1 MNVVVTGGSGKAG
14 RPLVEELACDS
25 GGKARHDVLVFDKA
39 PMPEREGVRYL
50 AGDIEDLGQ
59 VQAALSGADAV
70 IHLAG
75 IRTHGILPNEDT
87 FRINATGTFNVH
99 EAAWRLGIPR
109 VVTMSSE
116 AVLGWAPGSWE
127 REHVPAYL
135 PIDEDHPVG
144 AQDAYGLSK
153 VACEAI
159 ARSYTAKSGMETVI
173 LRPPWIVSPEELDGL
188 RNAGG
193 ATPMRFGLYHYIDAR
208 DLAAACRAAVER
220 PLAGTHTLFVGSG
233 ETTVAEPLST
243 LYPRLLPA
251 IGDKAKSLTG
261 ARGPV
266 STERARTLLDW
277 APEHSWRDRCEVRDG
292 QVRAR

>member
-14 RPLVEELACDS
+14 RALVEELASDRTRN
-25 GGKARHDVLVFDKA
+25 ARHEVLVFDKA
-39 PMPEREGVRYL
+39 PMPERQGVRYL
-50 AGDIEDLGQ
+50 AGDVQDLGQ
-59 VQAALSGADAV
+59 VYGALAGADAV

-75 IRTHGILPNEDT
+75 IHTHGIVSNEET
-87 FRINATGTFNVH
+87 FRINAMGTFNVH

-153 VACEAI
+153 VVCEAT
-159 ARSYTAKSGMETVI
+159 ARSYTAKCGMETVI

-188 RNAGG
+188 RCSGG
-193 ATPMRFGLYHYIDAR
+193 VTPVRFGLYHYIDSR
-208 DLAAACRAAVER
+208 DLAAACRAAIER
-220 PLAGTHTLFVGSG
+220 PLAGSHTLFVGSG
-233 ETTVAEPLST
+233 ESTIAEPLCT
-243 LYPRLLPA
+243 LYPRLMPA
-251 IGDKAKSLTG
+251 IGDKANALTG
-261 ARGPV
+261 TRGPV

-277 APEHSWRDRCEVRDG
+277 APTRSWRHGQEVHRG
-292 QVRAR
+292 

>member
-14 RPLVEELACDS
+14 RALVDELVPA
-25 GGKARHDVLVFDKA
+25 GGPGPRHEVLVFDRA
-39 PMPEREGVRYL
+39 ATPEREGVRYL
-50 AGDIEDLGQ
+50 AGDVEDLPR
-59 VQAALSGADAV
+59 VDRALAGADAV

-75 IRTHGILPNEDT
+75 IPTHGILADDET
-87 FRINATGTFNVH
+87 FRINAMGTFNVH
-99 EAAWRLGIPR
+99 DAAWRLGIRR

-159 ARSYTAKSGMETVI
+159 ARSHTAKCGMETVI
-173 LRPPWIVSPEELDGL
+173 LRPPWIVSPEEMDGL
-188 RNAGG
+188 RRSGG
-193 ATPMRFGLYHYIDAR
+193 VTPARFGLYHYIDAR

-220 PLAGTHTLFVGSG
+220 PLAGSHTLFVGSG
-233 ETTVAEPLST
+233 ETTVAEPLCS
-243 LYPRLLPA
+243 LYPRLMPA
-251 IGDKAKSLTG
+251 IGDKAESLTG
-261 ARGPV
+261 SRAPV
-266 STERARTLLDW
+266 STERARRLLDW
-277 APEHSWRDRCEVRDG
+277 APARSWRPHGD
-292 QVRAR
+292 QPAARSC

>member
-1 MNVVVTGGSGKAG
+1 MKVVVTGGSGKAG
-14 RPLVEELACDS
+14 RALVEELASD
-25 GGKARHDVLVFDKA
+25 GTRNARHEVLVFDKA
-39 PMPEREGVRYL
+39 PMREREGVRYV

-59 VQAALSGADAV
+59 VYGALTGADAV

-75 IRTHGILPNEDT
+75 IPTHGIVADDET
-87 FRINATGTFNVH
+87 FRINAMGTFNVH
-99 EAAWRLGIPR
+99 EAAWRFGIPR

-135 PIDEDHPVG
+135 PIDEDHPIG

-159 ARSYTAKSGMETVI
+159 ARSYAAKCGMETVI
-173 LRPPWIVSPEELDGL
+173 LRPPWIVSPEELGGL
-188 RNAGG
+188 RDSGG
-193 ATPMRFGLYHYIDAR
+193 VTPTRFGLYHYIDSR
-208 DLAAACRAAVER
+208 DLAAACRAAIER

-233 ETTVAEPLST
+233 ETTVSEPLST
-243 LYPRLLPA
+243 LYPRLMPA
-251 IGDKAKSLTG
+251 IGDKAEILTG
-261 ARGPV
+261 IAAPV

-277 APEHSWRDRCEVRDG
+277 APTRSWRHAREVCDG
-292 QVRAR
+292 EIRAR

>member
-1 MNVVVTGGSGKAG
+1 MKVVVTGGCGKAG
-14 RPLVEELACDS
+14 RALVEELASD
-25 GGKARHDVLVFDKA
+25 GNGKASHEVLVFDKA
-39 PMPEREGVRYL
+39 PVRDRDRL
-50 AGDIEDLGQ
+50 RFVRGDIQDLGQ
-59 VQAALSGADAV
+59 VHGALAGADAV

-75 IRTHGILPNEDT
+75 IHTHGIVSNEET
-87 FRINATGTFNVH
+87 FRINAMGTFNVH

-159 ARSYTAKSGMETVI
+159 ARSYAAKSGMETVI

-193 ATPMRFGLYHYIDAR
+193 VTPTRFGLYHYIDAR

-243 LYPRLLPA
+243 LYPKLMPA
-251 IGDKAKSLTG
+251 IGDKATALTG

-266 STERARTLLDW
+266 STERARALLDW
-277 APEHSWRDRCEVRDG
+277 APKYSWRDRCEVRDG
-292 QVRAR
+292 AARA

>member
-1 MNVVVTGGSGKAG
+1 MKVVVTGGSGKAG
-14 RPLVEELACDS
+14 RPLVEELAS
-25 GGKARHDVLVFDKA
+25 EGGRNPRHDVLVFDRS
-39 PMPEREGVRYL
+39 PIPERDGVNYL

-59 VQAALSGADAV
+59 VYDALAGADAV

-75 IRTHGILPNEDT
+75 IHTYGILSNEDT
-87 FRINATGTFNVH
+87 FRINAMGTFNVH
-99 EAAWRLGIPR
+99 EAAWRLEIPR

-159 ARSYTAKSGMETVI
+159 ARSCTAKCGMETVI

-188 RNAGG
+188 RDSGG
-193 ATPMRFGLYHYIDAR
+193 VTPTRFSLYHYIDSR
-208 DLAAACRAAVER
+208 DLAAACRAAIER
-220 PLAGTHTLFVGSG
+220 PLTGTHTLFVGSG

-243 LYPRLLPA
+243 LYPRLMPA
-251 IGDKAKSLTG
+251 IGDQADILTG
-261 ARGPV
+261 IRAPV
-266 STERARTLLDW
+266 STERARVLLDW
-277 APEHSWRDRCEVRDG
+277 APTRSWRRGRSVHDG
-292 QVRAR
+292 ELSAR